1 MLSTR
6 RRQVAWLA
14 ALLAL
19 AGVAGLTVSR
29 ELRLSVADEAV
40 ITALTVRQAT
50 ADTLS
55 LLKDAETG
63 QRGFL
68 LTRDESFL
76 GPYAKARRE
85 IPQQLKHLKQ
95 LVANEPSQARV
106 VYEVERLAG
115 EKLDEL
121 AETVLLVRDGN
132 ADLAVN
138 IVREGRGRRLMLA
151 LRAETQR
158 LLSLQT
164 DELRQK
170 RDAAQ
175 SQRRHLHYVLYA
187 AAALVLGMIGGGLW
201 SSMKGNSD
209 ARQAAERLRKS
220 EQALRLL
227 ADSASDLVRMTGK
240 DGQLIY
246 VSPSCQAILGYTQE
260 EVFGM
265 PPRALLPE
273 EERGEAHRLITAA
286 RAGAPTDAPFV
297 HRLLC
302 KDGSFR
308 WFETKYKLVQGMSDS
323 GIQLT
328 SRDITDRKRADDAL
342 RQQTERL
349 ESVLASMGDGVV
361 VVDEHREFVLVN
373 PVASRFIR
381 QKPGEPIATDW
392 AEQHGAFQIDGVTP
406 FTSEQGPLT
415 RALQGEILDGLE
427 LILHDN
433 AGVPHAFS
441 VNARPIQ
448 GGPSGGGC
456 VAIYREITEQ
466 RRAQRDI
473 VESEQRLRIL
483 SEASF
488 EGVAITKAGVIVDT
502 NAVFAA
508 WFGRPPEDLIG
519 EQGLS
524 LFAPEDRDLVKQM
537 SGESGRLYEARMLRP
552 DGSRFPVEVRGREAN
567 FRGTK
572 VRIAVIR
579 DITERK
585 RREGQLRT
593 QAAQMKDVSL
603 RDELTALLNR
613 RGFVEHATQQLRSA
627 IRNNKPSCLFFIDLN
642 DMKGINDALGHDIG
656 DRALIASATVIRE
669 VFRDSD
675 ITSRLGGDEFAVLAV
690 DCGPADVL
698 TLRQRLHARTAK
710 LNRDTSETFRL
721 SMSIGAAVFDPQT
734 GTAGD
739 LERLMELAD
748 KAMYAEKRASK
759 AAKAS

>member
-1 MLSTR
+1 MAMLSTR
-6 RRQVAWLA
+6 RRQAAWLA
-14 ALLAL
+14 ALMAL

-29 ELRLSVADEAV
+29 EQRASVADEAV
-40 ITALTVRQAT
+40 ITAMTVRQAT

-85 IPQQLKHLKQ
+85 IPQQLKQLKQ
-95 LVANEPSQARV
+95 LVASEPSHARI
-106 VYEVERLAG
+106 VYEIEKLAG

-121 AETVLLVRDGN
+121 AETVLLVRDGH
-132 ADLAVN
+132 AALAVDV
-138 IVREGRGRRLMLA
+138 VREGRGRRLMLA
-151 LRAETQR
+151 LRGETQR
-158 LLSLQT
+158 LLSLQA

-187 AAALVLGMIGGGLW
+187 AAALVLAMIGGGLW
-201 SSMKGNSD
+201 SSTKGSRD

-240 DGQLIY
+240 DGQLLY

-260 EVFGM
+260 EVFAM

-273 EERGEAHRLITAA
+273 AEREEAHRLITAA

-308 WFETKYKLVQGMSDS
+308 WFETKYKLVQGMSDA

-328 SRDITDRKRADDAL
+328 SRDITDRKRAEDAL

-373 PVASRFIR
+373 PEASRFIR
-381 QKPGEPIATDW
+381 QKPGESIANDW
-392 AEQHGAFQIDGVTP
+392 AEQHRAFEIDGVTP
-406 FTSEQGPLT
+406 FSPDQGPLT

-433 AGVPHAFS
+433 AGAPHAFS

-448 GGPSGGGC
+448 GGGGC
-456 VAIYREITEQ
+456 VAVYREITEQ

-502 NAVFAA
+502 NAVFAS

-519 EQGLS
+519 EPGLS
-524 LFAPEDRDLVKQM
+524 LFAPEDRALVRQM
-537 SGESGRLYEARMLRP
+537 SGESGRLYEAHLLRP
-552 DGSRFPVEVRGREAN
+552 DGSRLPVEVRGRDAN
-567 FRGTK
+567 FRGTT

-579 DITERK
+579 DITEKK
-585 RREGQLRT
+585 RREGQLRS
-593 QAAQMKDVSL
+593 QAESLKDLSL
-603 RDELTALLNR
+603 RDELSGLLNR
-613 RGFVEHATQQLRSA
+613 RGFVEHANQQLRSA
-627 IRNNKPSCLFFIDLN
+627 VRNKRPSCVFFIDL
-642 DMKGINDALGHDIG
+642 DGMKAINDSFGHEVG
-656 DRALIASATVIRE
+656 DRALIAATEALRS

-675 ITSRLGGDEFAVLAV
+675 IASRLGGDEFAVLAQ
-690 DCGPADVL
+690 DCGATDVQAV
-698 TLRQRLHARTAK
+698 RQRLRARAVEF
-710 LNRDTSETFRL
+710 NRDTSEKFRL
-721 SMSIGAAVFDPQT
+721 SMSVGAAVFDPKT
-734 GTAGD
+734 GSAAD

-748 KAMYAEKRASK
+748 KDMYEDKRASK